1 MVRFTFI
8 RVVFCAVNSLVCR
21 CSSHYP
27 KISIGEGQVAPHKV
41 CFISPEYWP
50 LTGGTGSYVYYLS
63 NQLLKNRYKV
73 YVVTGANQAKDIQ
86 VNPQL
91 DVSFL
96 KIPKTPII
104 KSFMLAAAS
113 NRKLQSTR
121 RTTNVDIIHPQLP
134 LTPNFAVPP
143 NFGKALVCTVHSTW
157 KGEAEAI
164 RGEPYSRLNAN
175 EKFLVSFNWFLR
187 FFEEGMLARARKII
201 AVSHFTKRELINYY
215 KIPAGKIQVIHNGV
229 DINKFKP
236 AADKRKV
243 KAELG
248 FNPDDIAIVS
258 VGRLYARKGLFTL
271 IESMPAV
278 TKRFPTAKF
287 IISGKGQSDEMAK
300 LVAHAERLGVKGKI
314 VFTGYTPDRELPRLY
329 QAADVFAFSTFY
341 EHHPFAVLEALATG
355 LPVVT
360 TTVGGIPETIDS
372 GKNGILVEPFNSK
385 QFSDAILQLLDHPT
399 EAAEMGVKARRTV
412 EQQLD
417 WRIVVKD
424 AMEVYDEA
432 LSGV

>member
-1 MVRFTFI
+1 M
-8 RVVFCAVNSLVCR
+8 A
-21 CSSHYP
+21 
-27 KISIGEGQVAPHKV
+27 HKV
-41 CFISPEYWP
+41 CYISPEYWP

-63 NQLLKNRYKV
+63 NELLKNGYKIH
-73 YVVTGANQAKDIQ
+73 VVTGSNQARDVQ

-96 KIPKTPII
+96 KIPKMPIV

-113 NRKLQSTR
+113 ARKLQSVRDTA
-121 RTTNVDIIHPQLP
+121 NVDVMHPQLP

-164 RGEPYSRLNAN
+164 RGEPYMRLNAN
-175 EKFLVSFNWFLR
+175 EKFLVSFNRFLR
-187 FFEEGMLARARKII
+187 FFEEGMLHRARKII
-201 AVSHFTKRELINYY
+201 AVSHFTKWELTNYY
-215 KIPAGKIQVIHNGV
+215 KIPAHKIKVIHNGV
-229 DINKFKP
+229 DIKKFQP
-236 AADKRKV
+236 TADKRKI

-278 TKRFPTAKF
+278 VKRFPNAKF
-287 IISGKGQSDEMAK
+287 IISGKGQSDEMNK
-300 LVAHAERLGVKGKI
+300 LNSHAERLGVKNNI
-314 VFTGYTPDRELPRLY
+314 IFTGYYPDKKLPKLY

-341 EHHPFAVLEALATG
+341 EHHPFAVLEALSTG

-360 TTVGGIPETIDS
+360 TTVGGIPETIKT
-372 GKNGILVEPFNSK
+372 GKNGFLVKPFDEKAFADRILY
-385 QFSDAILQLLDHPT
+385 LLEHK
-399 EAAEMGVKARRTV
+399 EFASEMGAAARKTV
-412 EQQLD
+412 VEQLD

-424 AMEVYDEA
+424 AMKVYDQA
-432 LSGV
+432 LS

>member
-1 MVRFTFI
+1 MP
-8 RVVFCAVNSLVCR
+8 
-21 CSSHYP
+21 P
-27 KISIGEGQVAPHKV
+27 KI

-50 LTGGTGSYVYYLS
+50 LTGGTGAYVYYLS
-63 NQLLKNRYKV
+63 NELLKNGYRI
-73 YVVTGANQAKDIQ
+73 YVVTGSNQAQDVQ
-86 VNPQL
+86 VNPQI

-96 KIPKTPII
+96 KIPKTPIV

-113 NRKLQSTR
+113 NRKLNSVRDTA
-121 RTTNVDIIHPQLP
+121 NVDITHPQLP
-134 LTPNFAVPP
+134 LTPSFAVPS
-143 NFGKALVCTVHSTW
+143 NFGKTLVCTVHSTW

-201 AVSHFTKRELINYY
+201 AVSHFTKWELTNYY
-215 KIPAGKIQVIHNGV
+215 KIPPNKIRVIHNGV

-236 AADKRKV
+236 ATDKRKA
-243 KAELG
+243 KAALG
-248 FNPDDIAIVS
+248 FNPDDPAIVS

-271 IESMPAV
+271 IESMSAV
-278 TKRFPTAKF
+278 VKRFPNAKF
-287 IISGKGQSDEMAK
+287 IISGKGQSDEMRK
-300 LVAHAERLGVKGKI
+300 LIAHAEKLDVKDNI
-314 VFTGYTPDRELPRLY
+314 VFTGYYPDKKLPKLY

-341 EHHPFAVLEALATG
+341 EHHPFAVLEAMATG

-372 GKNGILVEPFNSK
+372 GKNGFLVAPFNQA
-385 QFSDAILQLLDHPT
+385 QFSDRILYLLEHPA
-399 EAAEMGVKARRTV
+399 EAAEMGLKARKTV
-412 EQQLD
+412 EARFD

-424 AMEVYDEA
+424 AMKVYDEA
-432 LSGV
+432 SS

>member
-1 MVRFTFI
+1 MV
-8 RVVFCAVNSLVCR
+8 
-21 CSSHYP
+21 H
-27 KISIGEGQVAPHKV
+27 KI

-63 NQLLKNRYKV
+63 NELLKNSYKI
-73 YVVTGANQAKDIQ
+73 YVVTGSNQAQDVK

-96 KIPKTPII
+96 KIPKMPIV
-104 KSFMLAAAS
+104 KSFMLAGS
-113 NRKLQSTR
+113 SYRKLNKVRETA
-121 RTTNVDIIHPQLP
+121 NVDITHPQLP
-134 LTPNFAVPP
+134 LTPSFAVPP
-143 NFGKALVCTVHSTW
+143 NFGKTLVCTVHSTW

-164 RGEPYSRLNAN
+164 KSEPYSRLNAN

-187 FFEEGMLARARKII
+187 IFEEGMLQRARKII
-201 AVSHFTKRELINYY
+201 AVSHFTKWELTNYY
-215 KIPAGKIQVIHNGV
+215 KIPENKIRVIHNGV

-236 AADKRKV
+236 AEDKRKV

-278 TKRFPTAKF
+278 IKRFPKAKF
-287 IISGKGQSDEMAK
+287 IISGKGQSDEMHK
-300 LVAHAERLGVKGKI
+300 LIAHAEKLDVKNSI
-314 VFTGYTPDRELPRLY
+314 IFTGYFPDKKLPKLY

-341 EHHPFAVLEALATG
+341 EHHPFAVLEALSTG

-360 TTVGGIPETIDS
+360 TKVGGISETIID
-372 GKNGILVEPFNSK
+372 GKNGFMCQPFNAQ
-385 QFSDAILQLLDHPT
+385 QFSDRIIYLLEHPK
-399 EAAEMGVKARRTV
+399 EAAEMGRLARKTV
-412 EQQLD
+412 EEQLD

-424 AMEVYDEA
+424 AMAVYEEA
-432 LSGV
+432 LR

>member
-1 MVRFTFI
+1 M
-8 RVVFCAVNSLVCR
+8 
-21 CSSHYP
+21 
-27 KISIGEGQVAPHKV
+27 APRKV

-50 LTGGTGSYVYYLS
+50 LTGGTGAYVYYLS
-63 NQLLKNRYKV
+63 NELLKNGYRI
-73 YVVTGANQAKDIQ
+73 YVVTGSNQAQDIQ

-91 DVSFL
+91 NVSFL

-113 NRKLQSTR
+113 NRKLNSVRNTA
-121 RTTNVDIIHPQLP
+121 NVDITHPQLP

-143 NFGKALVCTVHSTW
+143 HFGKTLVCTVHSTW

-201 AVSHFTKRELINYY
+201 AVSHFTKWELINYY
-215 KIPAGKIQVIHNGV
+215 KIPPNKIRVIHNGV

-248 FNPDDIAIVS
+248 FNPDDLAIVS

-271 IESMPAV
+271 IESMPQV
-278 TKRFPTAKF
+278 VKQFPKAKF
-287 IISGKGQSDEMAK
+287 IISGKGQSDEMRK
-300 LVAHAERLGVKGKI
+300 LTAHAEKLVVKDNI
-314 VFTGYTPDRELPRLY
+314 VFTGYYPDKKLPKLY
-329 QAADVFAFSTFY
+329 QAADIFAFSTFY
-341 EHHPFAVLEALATG
+341 EHHPFAVLEALSTG

-372 GKNGILVEPFNSK
+372 GKNGFLVETFSPR
-385 QFSDAILQLLDHPT
+385 QFADKILYLLEHP
-399 EAAEMGVKARRTV
+399 AFAQEMGAKARKTIV
-412 EQQLD
+412 ENYD
-417 WRIVVKD
+417 WRIVVKE
-424 AMEVYDEA
+424 AMKVYDEA
-432 LSGV
+432 LS